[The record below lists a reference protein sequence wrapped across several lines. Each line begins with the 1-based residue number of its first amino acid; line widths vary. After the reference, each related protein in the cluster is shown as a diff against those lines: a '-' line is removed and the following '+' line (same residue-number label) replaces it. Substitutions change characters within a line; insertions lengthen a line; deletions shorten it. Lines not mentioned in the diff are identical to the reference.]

1 MKKYKTNL
9 FIVLGLLLLA
19 AALVLTG
26 RNLFEEKRAEKLSL
40 SAVDEL
46 IELIEP
52 QGESKDNN
60 TASSAEAP
68 EYVLNPDM
76 EMPIKKIN
84 GMDYIGVLR
93 VPALDLKLPVLS
105 EWSYNNL
112 TVSPCRYI
120 GSVYLNNLIIAAH
133 NYRSHFAYLRELQQG
148 DKVSFTDMNGN
159 KFNYEVVE
167 TEILLPEQV
176 DEMKSGDWDLT
187 LFTCTFG
194 GEYRITVRCKLVN
207 R

>member
-9 FIVLGLLLLA
+9 FIILGLLLLA

-26 RNLFEEKRAEKLSL
+26 CILFEENRAEKLSL
-40 SAVDEL
+40 SAVAEL
-46 IELIEP
+46 IELIES
-52 QGESKDNN
+52 QDESKDN
-60 TASSAEAP
+60 TANSNETP
-68 EYVLNPDM
+68 EYILNPDM
-76 EMPIKKIN
+76 KMPVKKIN

-93 VPALDLKLPVLS
+93 VPALNLKLPVLNK
-105 EWSYNNL
+105 WSYDNL

-148 DKVSFTDMNGN
+148 DSVSFTDMSCNR
-159 KFNYEVVE
+159 FNYEVVE

-207 R
+207 C

>member
-9 FIVLGLLLLA
+9 FIILGLLLLA

-26 RNLFEEKRAEKLSL
+26 CILFEENRAEKLSL
-40 SAVDEL
+40 SAVAEL
-46 IELIEP
+46 IELIES
-52 QGESKDNN
+52 QDESKDN
-60 TASSAEAP
+60 TANSNETP
-68 EYVLNPDM
+68 EYILNPDM
-76 EMPIKKIN
+76 KMPVKKIN

-93 VPALDLKLPVLS
+93 VPALNLKLPVLNK
-105 EWSYNNL
+105 WSYDNL

-120 GSVYLNNLIIAAH
+120 GSAYLNNLIIAAH
-133 NYRSHFAYLRELQQG
+133 NYRSHFAFLRELQQG
-148 DKVSFTDMNGN
+148 DSVSFTDMSCNR
-159 KFNYEVVE
+159 FNYEVVE

-207 R
+207 S

>member
-9 FIVLGLLLLA
+9 FIILGLLLLA

-26 RNLFEEKRAEKLSL
+26 CILFEEKRAEKLSL
-40 SAVDEL
+40 SAVAEL
-46 IELIEP
+46 IELIES
-52 QGESKDNN
+52 QDESKDN
-60 TASSAEAP
+60 TANPNEIP
-68 EYVLNPDM
+68 EYILNPDM
-76 EMPIKKIN
+76 KMPVKKIN

-93 VPALDLKLPVLS
+93 VPALNLKLPVLNK
-105 EWSYNNL
+105 WSYDNL

-148 DKVSFTDMNGN
+148 DSVSFTDMSCNR
-159 KFNYEVVE
+159 FNYEVVE

-207 R
+207 S

>member
-9 FIVLGLLLLA
+9 FIILGLLLLA

-26 RNLFEEKRAEKLSL
+26 CILFEENRAEKLSL
-40 SAVDEL
+40 SAVAEL
-46 IELIEP
+46 IELIES
-52 QGESKDNN
+52 QDESKDN
-60 TASSAEAP
+60 TANSNETP
-68 EYVLNPDM
+68 EYILNPDM
-76 EMPIKKIN
+76 KMPVKKIN

-93 VPALDLKLPVLS
+93 VPALNLKLPVLNK
-105 EWSYNNL
+105 WSYDNL

-148 DKVSFTDMNGN
+148 DSVSFTDMSCNR
-159 KFNYEVVE
+159 FNYEVVE

-207 R
+207 S

>member
-9 FIVLGLLLLA
+9 FIILGLLLLA

-26 RNLFEEKRAEKLSL
+26 CILFEENRAEKLSL
-40 SAVDEL
+40 SAVAEL
-46 IELIEP
+46 IELIES
-52 QGESKDNN
+52 QDESKDN
-60 TASSAEAP
+60 TANPNEIP
-68 EYVLNPDM
+68 EYILNPDM
-76 EMPIKKIN
+76 KMPVKKIN

-93 VPALDLKLPVLS
+93 VPALNLKLPVLNK
-105 EWSYNNL
+105 WSYDNL

-133 NYRSHFAYLRELQQG
+133 NYRSHFAFLRELQQG
-148 DKVSFTDMNGN
+148 DSVSFTDMSCNR
-159 KFNYEVVE
+159 FNYEVVE

-207 R
+207 S

>member
-9 FIVLGLLLLA
+9 FIILGLLLLA
-19 AALVLTG
+19 AALVLTVCI
-26 RNLFEEKRAEKLSL
+26 LFEENRAEKLSI
-40 SAVDEL
+40 SAVAEL
-46 IELIEP
+46 IELIES
-52 QGESKDNN
+52 QGESKDN
-60 TASSAEAP
+60 TANPNETP
-68 EYVLNPDM
+68 EYILNPDM
-76 EMPIKKIN
+76 KMPVKKIN

-93 VPALDLKLPVLS
+93 VPALNLKLPVLNK
-105 EWSYNNL
+105 WSYDNL

-148 DKVSFTDMNGN
+148 DSVSFTDMNCN
-159 KFNYEVVE
+159 RFNYEVVE

-207 R
+207 S

>member
-1 MKKYKTNL
+1 MKEYKTNL
-9 FIVLGLLLLA
+9 FIILGLLLLA

-26 RNLFEEKRAEKLSL
+26 CILFEENRAEKLSL
-40 SAVDEL
+40 SAVAEL
-46 IELIEP
+46 IELIES
-52 QGESKDNN
+52 QDESKDN
-60 TASSAEAP
+60 TANSNETP
-68 EYVLNPDM
+68 EYILNPDM
-76 EMPIKKIN
+76 KMPVKKIN

-93 VPALDLKLPVLS
+93 VPALNLKLPVLNK
-105 EWSYNNL
+105 WSYDNL

-133 NYRSHFAYLRELQQG
+133 NYRSHFAFLRELQQG
-148 DKVSFTDMNGN
+148 DSVSFTDMSCNR
-159 KFNYEVVE
+159 FNYEVVE

-207 R
+207 S

>member
-9 FIVLGLLLLA
+9 FIILGLLLLA

-26 RNLFEEKRAEKLSL
+26 CILFEENRAEKLSL
-40 SAVDEL
+40 SAVAEL
-46 IELIEP
+46 IELIES
-52 QGESKDNN
+52 QDESKDN
-60 TASSAEAP
+60 TANSNETP
-68 EYVLNPDM
+68 EYILNPDM
-76 EMPIKKIN
+76 KMPVKKIN

-93 VPALDLKLPVLS
+93 VPALNLKLPVLNK
-105 EWSYNNL
+105 WSYDNL

-133 NYRSHFAYLRELQQG
+133 NYRSHFAFLRELQQG
-148 DKVSFTDMNGN
+148 DSVSFTDMSCNR
-159 KFNYEVVE
+159 FNYEVVE

-207 R
+207 S

>member
-1 MKKYKTNL
+1 MKEYKTNL
-9 FIVLGLLLLA
+9 FIILGLLLLA

-26 RNLFEEKRAEKLSL
+26 CILFEENRAEKLSL
-40 SAVDEL
+40 SAVAEL
-46 IELIEP
+46 IELIES
-52 QGESKDNN
+52 QDESKDN
-60 TASSAEAP
+60 TANSNETP
-68 EYVLNPDM
+68 EYILNPDM
-76 EMPIKKIN
+76 KMPVKKIN

-93 VPALDLKLPVLS
+93 VPALNLKLPVLNK
-105 EWSYNNL
+105 WSYDNL

-120 GSVYLNNLIIAAH
+120 GSAYLNNLIIAAH
-133 NYRSHFAYLRELQQG
+133 NYRSHFAFLRELQQG
-148 DKVSFTDMNGN
+148 DSVSFTDMSCNR
-159 KFNYEVVE
+159 FNYEVVE

-207 R
+207 S